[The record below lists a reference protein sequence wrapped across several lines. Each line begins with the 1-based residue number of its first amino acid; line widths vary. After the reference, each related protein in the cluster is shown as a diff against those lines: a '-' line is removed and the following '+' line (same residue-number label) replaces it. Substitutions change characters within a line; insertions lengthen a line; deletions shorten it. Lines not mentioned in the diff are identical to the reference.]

1 MSDQPKFAVLGDSNF
16 YRGVSDDR
24 LAQIRRLEAATNVV
38 PVASV
43 IVGLELCPL
52 LVSPEARTKAR
63 GVGAIRRFAAHCF
76 SRPCSLFDT
85 GFAEDPMMVL
95 GSQLSKQPLT
105 YSLELASVMRSMI
118 EDSVRFTELP
128 HNLAVSLTETL
139 RIAEGYRDQFEE
151 HFVAMLRR
159 LRRSFGLDPENP
171 SDFPPNQRPTVD
183 EFLAGPMLGNILS
196 EGLSMSVAN
205 EMGLELDGSQRSAWS
220 RAFAAQVP
228 AVIEFLR
235 RIATDVL
242 VGGAR
247 PTKHANSFFD
257 ARLAGFASPALR
269 VLGAPTIVVTDDQRV
284 LAAVSA
290 CHATHRAMTVDDY
303 VRFLAGLEQ

>member
-1 MSDQPKFAVLGDSNF
+1 MSDQPKFAVIGDTNF
-16 YRGVSDDR
+16 YRGVGDDR
-24 LAQIRRLEAATNVV
+24 LTQIRRLEAAADVA
-38 PVASV
+38 PVAAV

-52 LVSPEARTKAR
+52 LVSPEARTQAR
-63 GVGAIRRFAAHCF
+63 GLGAIRRFASHCF
-76 SRPCSLFDT
+76 SRPRSLFDT

-105 YSLELASVMRSMI
+105 YSLELASIMRSMI
-118 EDSVRFTELP
+118 EDSARFTELP
-128 HNLAVSLTETL
+128 HHVAVSLTETL

-159 LRRSFGLDPENP
+159 LHRSLGLDPENP

-196 EGLSMSVAN
+196 EGLAMSVAN
-205 EMGLELDGSQRSAWS
+205 EMSLELDGSQRSAWS
-220 RAFAAQVP
+220 RAFAVQLP
-228 AVIEFLR
+228 AVIEFHR
-235 RIATDVL
+235 RITTDIL
-242 VGGAR
+242 VGGTR
-247 PTKHANSFFD
+247 PSKHANSFFD

-269 VLGAPTIVVTDDQRV
+269 VLGAPTIVVTDDRRV

-290 CHATHRAMTVDDY
+290 CHASHRAMPIDDY
-303 VRFLAGLEQ
+303 VRFLVGLQQ